1 MTPYRKRG
9 SVVRWEHGVLVRVDE
24 AGEAREVGEE
34 LLVSPIDSPP
44 REPLSAEGILEFVQT
59 VIPSVERGTRA
70 GGVPATVSWNPAH
83 PGPSL
88 DARDDKPVERLV
100 VSEGIADHEYG
111 DVRWSEATRRVH
123 ISLMHGPHRALLDFA
138 DYDLKTIHSVANA
151 LARLETEE
159 HSERA
164 ISNVRLAPNVTA
176 ALLPSL
182 LGVIELEQMPAEHD
196 GYGVEIVRQ
205 RVAGTPPNWF
215 RPTYRLRPIRAWH
228 NLRAVPFAEIDRS
241 VPLAVA
247 LLAPPENRVL
257 RLLCVD
263 GDEVFAATVGVTS
276 VRAVGDAEGWY
287 PYAAGAF
294 GAEMLL

>member
-34 LLVSPIDSPP
+34 LLVSPIESEP
-44 REPLSAEGILEFVQT
+44 RELLPAEGILEFVH
-59 VIPSVERGTRA
+59 SVVPRGSEGSGWQGGAQALLSRA
-70 GGVPATVSWNPAH
+70 AH
-83 PGPSL
+83 PPRSL
-88 DARDDKPVERLV
+88 APARDEGQVERLV
-100 VSEGIADHEYG
+100 VSEGIADHEYS
-111 DVRWSEATRRVH
+111 DVHWREATRRVH
-123 ISLMHGPHRALLDFA
+123 LSLMHGTQRALLDFA
-138 DYDLKTIHSVANA
+138 DYDEKTIRSVA
-151 LARLETEE
+151 ETL
-159 HSERA
+159 SRIRGERA
-164 ISNVRLAPNVTA
+164 VSHLRLAPNVTA

-182 LGVIELEQMPAEHD
+182 LGVIELEQMPGDHD
-196 GYGVEIVRQ
+196 GYGAAIVRQ

-228 NLRAVPFAEIDRS
+228 NLRAVPFGAIDRRA
-241 VPLAVA
+241 PLAIA
-247 LLAPPENRVL
+247 LLAPPENRSL
-257 RLLCVD
+257 RLLCVE
-263 GDEVFAATVGVTS
+263 GDDVFAATVGVTA